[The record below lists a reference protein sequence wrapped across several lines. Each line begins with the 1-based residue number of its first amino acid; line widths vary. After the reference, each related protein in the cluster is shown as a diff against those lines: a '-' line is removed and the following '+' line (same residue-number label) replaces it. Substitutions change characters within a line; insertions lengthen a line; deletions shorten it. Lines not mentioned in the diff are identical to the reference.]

1 MREQQILHKI
11 KKGDQ
16 QTLNNFIQ
24 DLYPYVY
31 SFTYRK
37 MQGDDSAKDITQE
50 VFVRFIRQL
59 PMYHAQ
65 GKTLHY
71 LYRIASNLCHDY
83 HRKMQRDLHT
93 DIDRQE
99 NLISADSDVHEVILD
114 QIRNEELMYYI
125 GELSDSQQDVILL
138 KYYHQMTFKEIAQSF
153 SIPVSTVKT
162 RHTAA
167 LKRLCALW
175 KEGGYHE
182 TILLCQKEQEQYIQ
196 KNCTSLLQLIL
207 RYMWLDFRFYM
218 ILSIIGLLISI
229 LLITLDAVNAQIY
242 TAIYFFI
249 LGISALYE
257 YYKCSHYRMLDI
269 ISPVYLNPCRAF
281 LIRTAGIALNGLVMS
296 FILLVIFIL
305 KESWIP
311 ADFIMTGIVPLY
323 AMQIIFTHLIHRIKG
338 YISALAAYSMFY
350 CIYLFIYSQYIRYM
364 ISNPQAVLVILIVS
378 CLTLF
383 NMRQLNKGMSDT
395 ERRQQ
400 KWSWL

>member
-59 PMYHAQ
+59 PMY
-65 GKTLHY
+65 
-71 LYRIASNLCHDY
+71 
-83 HRKMQRDLHT
+83 HT

-182 TILLCQKEQEQYIQ
+182 TE
-196 KNCTSLLQLIL
+196 T
-207 RYMWLDFRFYM
+207 
-218 ILSIIGLLISI
+218 
-229 LLITLDAVNAQIY
+229 
-242 TAIYFFI
+242 
-249 LGISALYE
+249 
-257 YYKCSHYRMLDI
+257 H
-269 ISPVYLNPCRAF
+269 
-281 LIRTAGIALNGLVMS
+281 
-296 FILLVIFIL
+296 
-305 KESWIP
+305 
-311 ADFIMTGIVPLY
+311 TG
-323 AMQIIFTHLIHRIKG
+323 R
-338 YISALAAYSMFY
+338 
-350 CIYLFIYSQYIRYM
+350 
-364 ISNPQAVLVILIVS
+364 
-378 CLTLF
+378 
-383 NMRQLNKGMSDT
+383 
-395 ERRQQ
+395 
-400 KWSWL
+400 

>member
-37 MQGDDSAKDITQE
+37 MQGDDSVKDITQE

-182 TILLCQKEQEQYIQ
+182 TE
-196 KNCTSLLQLIL
+196 T
-207 RYMWLDFRFYM
+207 
-218 ILSIIGLLISI
+218 
-229 LLITLDAVNAQIY
+229 
-242 TAIYFFI
+242 
-249 LGISALYE
+249 
-257 YYKCSHYRMLDI
+257 H
-269 ISPVYLNPCRAF
+269 
-281 LIRTAGIALNGLVMS
+281 
-296 FILLVIFIL
+296 
-305 KESWIP
+305 
-311 ADFIMTGIVPLY
+311 TG
-323 AMQIIFTHLIHRIKG
+323 R
-338 YISALAAYSMFY
+338 
-350 CIYLFIYSQYIRYM
+350 
-364 ISNPQAVLVILIVS
+364 
-378 CLTLF
+378 
-383 NMRQLNKGMSDT
+383 
-395 ERRQQ
+395 
-400 KWSWL
+400 